1 MNPYLRFPKHITA
14 GFYSTFAILLFGV
27 LFTLNVNAKSLTEW
41 IEEVLAT
48 EPRIKEIVFIVGRN
62 EGQPTKEIHD
72 EFWKLI
78 TGLMHEEFGLEN
90 KDLETIGPIF
100 HASVSESMAGQ
111 KEFWRSIYMSAKT
124 GKVYKTEKFSA
135 WRKLGIEAG
144 LTPDYL
150 RRQDEMLS
158 AAASGIPYTVGNE
171 TVIISAELADYN
183 LNNFAAVEQ
192 RIRKLSNHIW

>member
-1 MNPYLRFPKHITA
+1 MNPYIRSPKNIPA
-14 GFYSTFAILLFGV
+14 GFYSFFTVLLVSV
-27 LFTLNVNAKSLTEW
+27 LLTLNVNAKSLTELV
-41 IEEVLAT
+41 EGYLAT
-48 EPRIKEIVFIVGRN
+48 EPRLKEIAFIVGRN
-62 EGQPTKEIHD
+62 EGQPTKELHN
-72 EFWKLI
+72 EFWGILSKVFP
-78 TGLMHEEFGLEN
+78 EEMKEV
-90 KDLETIGPIF
+90 GPIIQ
-100 HASVSESMAGQ
+100 ASISESMNVQ

-135 WRKLGIEAG
+135 WRTLGIEAG

-192 RIRKLSNHIW
+192 RMRKLFNHIW